1 MRDRRPSRPRS
12 PRVHRAILDATVA
25 LFVQAGFDGM
35 SVEAVA
41 ATAGVG
47 KSAIYRRWPAKED
60 LVIAAI
66 ADAFDEPASPDTGSV
81 RADLLLSA
89 RELHRLMTS
98 AVTGG
103 VFPPMAGEVAKGSR
117 LGCDYA
123 ERVIGPR
130 RAIFAAAVRRGI
142 ERGELAAG
150 ADVELGVDLL
160 VGTFLLRR
168 LTGRLLPPDPTLPER
183 VVDLALAGLRQPP
196 AAARR

>member
-1 MRDRRPSRPRS
+1 MSNRPPSRPRS

-25 LFVQAGFDGM
+25 LLVETGFDGM

-66 ADAFDEPASPDTGSV
+66 ADAFAEPATADTGSV
-81 RADLLLSA
+81 RADLLMSA

-98 AVTGG
+98 ATTGG
-103 VFPPMAGEVAKGSR
+103 VFPPMAAEVAKGSR
-117 LGCDYA
+117 LGRDYA
-123 ERVIGPR
+123 GRVIGPR

-142 ERGELAAG
+142 ERGELSAG

-168 LTGRLLPPDPTLPER
+168 LTGRLLPVDPSMPER
-183 VVDLALAGLRQPP
+183 VVDLVLAGLRQKPG
-196 AAARR
+196 